1 MVEGITR
8 IPPNNNSE
16 PPYHGTTALLVSCAG
31 PPQALRAQ
39 ATGKLPAAGREHRRF
54 PGLMADTL
62 KLAIMGEPAS
72 LDPQQ
77 ISGTWENDVVGD
89 LFEGLVT
96 EAADGERIPGAAESW
111 QISDDGKTYT
121 FTLRQDGKWSD
132 GEPVTAE
139 DFVYAL
145 KRIMT
150 PENASDYAYILYPIK
165 NAKAINS
172 GEAEPDTL
180 GVRAVD
186 AHTLEITLE
195 RPTPYFLDQLSH
207 YTAYPLPKHVVEKY
221 GKDWTDPGKMV
232 SNGAFELSE
241 WQPQTRIVALK
252 NPEFH
257 DAKEVALDEVIYYP
271 IEERNSALKRF
282 RAGEIDIAREFP
294 TQQYGWLKDNL
305 PDATHV
311 APYLG
316 IYYYVLN
323 SRDGHATADP
333 RVREALNLSIRRK
346 VITDKILGTGEVPAY
361 SFVPTGVNHYDIQE
375 MPFKDMS
382 MDERMQKARSL
393 MEDAGYGPDNPL
405 ELTLRYNTSED
416 HKKVAIAAAAMWKP
430 LGVKVNLLNAEVAV
444 HYEDMRQGKFDVG
457 RAGWIGDYNDAQ
469 NFLNLLETGVP
480 NNYGAYSNKA
490 LDDDMQKAA
499 DTLDM
504 DDREAL
510 MQDAERKAL
519 DDYAVL
525 PIYYYVSRNLVN
537 PKLSGWQGNIE
548 DIHRSRWVSFSE

>member
-1 MVEGITR
+1 M
-8 IPPNNNSE
+8 
-16 PPYHGTTALLVSCAG
+16 ALLHSSSHAPALPKRFALKRLASSLLLAG
-31 PPQALRAQ
+31 SI
-39 ATGKLPAAGREHRRF
+39 AAS

-186 AHTLEITLE
+186 DHTLEITLE

-323 SRDGHATADP
+323 SRDGHATTDP
-333 RVREALNLSIRRK
+333 RVREALNLSIRRSI
-346 VITDKILGTGEVPAY
+346 ITDKILGTGEVPAY

>member
-1 MVEGITR
+1 MARLHSPSHTPVLPKRFALKRLASSLLLAGSIAASPGI
-8 IPPNNNSE
+8 
-16 PPYHGTTALLVSCAG
+16 
-31 PPQALRAQ
+31 
-39 ATGKLPAAGREHRRF
+39 
-54 PGLMADTL
+54 MADTL

-111 QISDDGKTYT
+111 NISEDGKTYT

-186 AHTLEITLE
+186 DHTLEITLE

-257 DAKEVALDEVIYYP
+257 DAREVALDEVIYYP

-480 NNYGAYSNKA
+480 NNYGAYSNQA
-490 LDDDMQKAA
+490 LDDDMHKAA

-537 PKLSGWQGNIE
+537 PKLSGWQDNIE
-548 DIHRSRWVSFSE
+548 DTHRSRWVSFSE

>member
-1 MVEGITR
+1 M
-8 IPPNNNSE
+8 
-16 PPYHGTTALLVSCAG
+16 ALLHSSSHAPALPKRFALKRLASSLLLAG
-31 PPQALRAQ
+31 SI
-39 ATGKLPAAGREHRRF
+39 AAS